1 MDLTP
6 DMLADLNPASLQERR
21 AELVEKQKEAAD
33 RVQRAKA
40 DHFLRFWFG
49 GGAMALVALG
59 FGQAFSDGSPFGM
72 FLLSAA
78 IVFWLGLW
86 VAAFFSAGAVHK
98 LQDEARAAALRVK
111 HIDEKITFCHQVLD
125 EAKRAKVR
133 TLAQALV
140 DRGSR

>member
-6 DMLADLNPASLQERR
+6 DLLSDLNPASLQQRR
-21 AELVEKQKEAAD
+21 AELVEQQKEAAA

-49 GGAMALVALG
+49 GGAMALVVLG
-59 FGQAFSDGSPFGM
+59 FGQALPDASPFGM

-86 VAAFFSAGAVHK
+86 VAAFFSAGAVRN
-98 LQDEARAAALRVK
+98 LQDEARAASLRVK
-111 HIDEKITFCHQVLD
+111 DIDDKIAFCHQVLD

-140 DRGSR
+140 DRGGR